1 MGAASVLDPLASG
14 FTKLDSGQRG
24 VLNHATA
31 TPHRTVPHC
40 EDEAEQDGGPIN
52 TRVGSQSF
60 DDKQHEIST
69 FYDELLRLERSVT
82 NRCTKD
88 QVAQCRTS
96 HVQVLETI
104 KLVSKYFSTC

>member
-24 VLNHATA
+24 VPNHATA

-82 NRCTKD
+82 NGETAARKIELHS
-88 QVAQCRTS
+88 VAPHMFKCWKR
-96 HVQVLETI
+96 
-104 KLVSKYFSTC
+104 